1 MPYNEALIQYKVY
14 RYRHMYLHLI
24 REPFDRHLP
33 EQNGICRYATRF
45 FGEIPPCAH
54 NVIFV
59 TQFVLLIKT
68 PPFYDVNS
76 FKVENDPHMIY
87 DIFLVF
93 FSFFLFLNMSKTEN

>member
-45 FGEIPPCAH
+45 LGEIPPCAH

-59 TQFVLLIKT
+59 TEFVLLIKT

-76 FKVENDPHMIY
+76 FKVENNLCMEEFQKQNYRP
-87 DIFLVF
+87 
-93 FSFFLFLNMSKTEN
+93 LFTIILDQKC